1 MATLVTC
8 KLCKKEHSDDVAR
21 CPSCGV
27 KYNKPLSKRPFAL
40 AVLGIFG
47 FMVFTAVV
55 GSIGG
60 RDPTP
65 ATTVQTMAPVAAS
78 TPVSTAELTA
88 KFATERAGIVQRLN
102 ASLKTKD
109 HYSVIGVANDYE
121 AVADSEFRD
130 LLKKV
135 RADEEKTTALN
146 LKKLDAEEKKEAR
159 KKGVNIGMTKAQ
171 VLASMWG
178 KPQSINTTTSAYGN
192 REQWVYGGRSYL
204 YFENGILTTIQN

>member
-1 MATLVTC
+1 MASLVTC
-8 KLCKKEHSDDVAR
+8 KVCKKEHSNDVQR
-21 CPSCGV
+21 CPSCGA
-27 KYNKPLSKRPFAL
+27 KYSKPISQRPFAL
-40 AVLGIFG
+40 VMLAIFGVMVFSAVLG
-47 FMVFTAVV
+47 A
-55 GSIGG
+55 IGG
-60 RDPTP
+60 RDASPVKTAQPVAPTP
-65 ATTVQTMAPVAAS
+65 S
-78 TPVSTAELTA
+78 VSTADLKA
-88 KFATERAGIVQRLN
+88 KFATERAGLVQRLN

-109 HYSVIGVANDYE
+109 HYSAIGVATDYE

-159 KKGVNIGMTKAQ
+159 KKGVNVGMTKAQ
-171 VLASMWG
+171 ALASSWG

>member
-1 MATLVTC
+1 MASLVTC
-8 KLCKKEHSDDVAR
+8 KVCKKEHSDDVSR
-21 CPSCGV
+21 CPHCGA
-27 KYNKPLSKRPFAL
+27 KYSKPLTKRPFAL
-40 AVLGIFG
+40 VMLAIFGVMVFSAVL
-47 FMVFTAVV
+47 

-60 RDPTP
+60 RDASPVKTAQPVAPTP
-65 ATTVQTMAPVAAS
+65 
-78 TPVSTAELTA
+78 PVSTAERTA
-88 KFATERAGIVQRLN
+88 KFATERAGLVQRLN

-109 HYSVIGVANDYE
+109 HYSAIGVATDYE

-159 KKGVNIGMTKAQ
+159 KKGVNVGMTKAQ
-171 VLASMWG
+171 ALASSWG

-204 YFENGILTTIQN
+204 YFENGILTTVQN